1 MEAPIARALDL
12 ESARQ
17 GKPFKD
23 AIQVR
28 AKIDAAIKANK
39 KRLQVGDDVVCRH
52 GAGKLVQYDSA
63 YDSSSD
69 DEEGPCAVEMIVS
82 GQKHVAQ
89 FKNSGKSKGGARL
102 RRVPISLAHRPRR
115 SRKDAVPA
123 DVHENVFEFFESE
136 CATSPCAKHEMR

>member
-1 MEAPIARALDL
+1 MEAPIARAVNL

-23 AIQVR
+23 AIQLR
-28 AKIDAAIKANK
+28 AKIDAAIEANK

-52 GAGKLVQYDSA
+52 GAGKLVEYDSA

-69 DEEGPCAVEMIVS
+69 GEEGTCAVAIVVS
-82 GQKHVAQ
+82 GHTHVAQ
-89 FKNSGKSKGGARL
+89 FRNSGKGKGGARL
-102 RRVPISLAHRPRR
+102 RRIPISLAHGPRR

-123 DVHENVFEFFESE
+123 DVYEKVIDFL
-136 CATSPCAKHEMR
+136 SPSVQRAPVRRTK